1 MDFGFRMK
9 RNLETVCVLPVSQV
23 LFVFPL
29 HLPRFLQRQIIKDY
43 KHMNCQ
49 LRVWKTRVSQMQ
61 IQLFQMYK
69 KVGSNHFICFLF

>member
-9 RNLETVCVLPVSQV
+9 RNLEIICVLPVSQE

-29 HLPRFLQRQIIKDY
+29 HLPRFLQRPIIKDY

-49 LRVWKTRVSQMQ
+49 LRVWKTHVSQMQ
-61 IQLFQMYK
+61 IFKCTK
-69 KVGSNHFICFLF
+69 KLAVTILYAFCFKC